1 MARGR
6 GGVIFIDEAYA
17 LAYDANSPGDSYK
30 KEAVEYLLTFA
41 EESRKDTVMILAGYD
56 ADMNRFMESNV
67 GLHDRFTKVHF
78 RSFSDE
84 ECAQILLLQL
94 KQKNIPLA
102 ESCLDAARELL
113 AGITKIPQFSNART
127 TRNIAEE
134 VCRAHIAR
142 IQTASADEPDVIIP
156 EDIYSGVSTWHKTL

>member
-41 EESRKDTVMILAGYD
+41 EENRKDTVIILAGYD
-56 ADMNRFMESNV
+56 ADMNRFMESNI

-78 RSFSDE
+78 RSFNDE

-102 ESCLDAARELL
+102 ENCLDAARELL

-156 EDIYSGVSTWHKTL
+156 EDIYSGVSAWHKTL

>member
-1 MARGR
+1 M
-6 GGVIFIDEAYA
+6 
-17 LAYDANSPGDSYK
+17 
-30 KEAVEYLLTFA
+30 LTFA
-41 EESRKDTVMILAGYD
+41 EENRKDTVIILAGYD
-56 ADMNRFMESNV
+56 ADMNRFLESNA

-78 RSFSDE
+78 RSFNDE

-102 ESCLDAARELL
+102 ESCPDAARELL
-113 AGITKIPQFSNART
+113 TGITKIPHFSNART

-156 EDIYSGVSTWHKTL
+156 EDIYSGVSAYRQLQGAGTAHLRHREVLCHPC